1 RGDGCGPGRPREPAD
16 LGPYAWPRR
25 EKVLVD
31 GLDRLLVSPDDTLR
45 RVIETI
51 DRAEL
56 QLALVVDEERRLLGV
71 VTDGDVRRALLRG
84 VTLEDPAR
92 AVMNPKPLTV
102 PEGTPAAAVE
112 ALMKRTSLRRIPVV
126 DARSRVLGLAVP
138 QAEAPLTENDVPVVI
153 MAGGLGTRLAELTRD
168 RPKPLLPVGP
178 KPILE
183 TMVERLV
190 LQGFNRIYIT
200 VNYKA
205 DMIEEYFGDGSRYH
219 ARISY
224 VREPQRLGTAGALQY
239 VEPVPG
245 RPLLVMNG
253 DILTTI
259 DFRKLVDFHVE
270 SGAAATMAVSY
281 HDVQVPYGVVETSG
295 QRVVSLVEKPVYR
308 YFVNAGIYVL
318 EPECRQY
325 LEPETYTDMT
335 TLYERL
341 LGDGRPVAS
350 FPIHEYWQDVGR
362 PADYARANEEYE
374 RVFSLT

>member
-1 RGDGCGPGRPREPAD
+1 M
-16 LGPYAWPRR
+16 
-25 EKVLVD
+25 LVD

-84 VTLEDPAR
+84 VALEDPAR

-224 VREPQRLGTAGALQY
+224 VREHQRLGTAGALQY